1 MAHHDERFHYCLELE
16 RSLKQLFGTGPKWD
30 GMAGAFQDVAMVRE
44 GLLAAAN
51 RVQRRLD
58 DILTADDRLRL
69 TTSIEIEALKK
80 EVRKLREGSN
90 NELEVIAH
98 LLSLV
103 GYLLG
108 FDWYLG
114 IPNREVV
121 YFQTAKQQALDDA
134 KRHPKESY
142 PLEFEKRVDI
152 ARSLYDEGLRMA
164 QIARIMK
171 LSVYVIKGFLVRTG
185 GMHRQ
190 DQTKS
195 T

>member
-1 MAHHDERFHYCLELE
+1 MARHAERFHYCLELE
-16 RSLKQLFGTGPKWD
+16 HSLNELFGAGRRWD
-30 GMAGAFQDVAMVRE
+30 GAAGAFQDAAMVRK

-80 EVRKLREGSN
+80 EVRQLREGSN

-114 IPNREVV
+114 NPNREVV
-121 YFQTAKQQALDDA
+121 YFQTAEQQALDDA
-134 KRHPKESY
+134 KRHPKEPY
-142 PLEFEKRVDI
+142 PLEFEKRVEI
-152 ARSLYDEGLRMA
+152 AGSLYDEGLRMV
-164 QIARIMK
+164 QIARIMR
-171 LSVYVIKGFLVRTG
+171 LSEYVIKGFLIRTG
-185 GMHRQ
+185 RVRRK